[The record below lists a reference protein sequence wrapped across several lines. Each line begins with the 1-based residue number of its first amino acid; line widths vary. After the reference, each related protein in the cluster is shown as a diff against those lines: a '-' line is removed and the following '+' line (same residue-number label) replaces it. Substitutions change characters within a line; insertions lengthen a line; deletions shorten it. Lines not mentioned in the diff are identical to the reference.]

1 MRMLAKSEPRLE
13 IAMTPLIDMMFLLII
28 FFLVSTAFIDPEKD
42 QAIKLPEVDEGVTLK
57 KQPDDIVINVRQG
70 GVIVVAGHIVTV
82 DELRERLAK
91 AAEKNPKQL
100 VKIRGDGLAYHKQ
113 VVRVYEACAKAK
125 IRNISVVTRLK
136 Q

>member
-1 MRMLAKSEPRLE
+1 MRMLGTPEPRVE

-42 QAIKLPEVDEGVTLK
+42 RAIKLPEVGGGVTQK
-57 KQPDDIVINVRQG
+57 RQPDEIVINVRQG
-70 GVIVVAGHIVTV
+70 GVVVVGGRIVTI
-82 DELRERLAK
+82 DELRSQLTEAAK
-91 AAEKNPKQL
+91 RNPKQL

-113 VVRVYEACAKAK
+113 VLRVYETCDKAK
-125 IRNISVVTRLK
+125 IKNIFVVTRLK

>member
-1 MRMLAKSEPRLE
+1 MRMLGAPEPRVE

-42 QAIKLPEVDEGVTLK
+42 QAIKLPVVDEGVTLK
-57 KQPDDIVINVRQG
+57 RQPDEIVINVRQG
-70 GVIVVAGHIVTV
+70 GVVVVGGRIVTI
-82 DELRERLAK
+82 DELRSQLTEAAK
-91 AAEKNPKQL
+91 QNPKQL

-125 IRNISVVTRLK
+125 IRNISVVTRLR

>member
-1 MRMLAKSEPRLE
+1 MRMLGTPEPRVE

-42 QAIKLPEVDEGVTLK
+42 QAIKLPEVDEGVTLNR
-57 KQPDDIVINVRQG
+57 QPDEIVINVRQG
-70 GVIVVAGHIVTV
+70 GVIVVGGRIVTIA
-82 DELRERLAK
+82 ELRSELTEAAK
-91 AAEKNPKQL
+91 QNPKQL

-125 IRNISVVTRLK
+125 IKNISVVTRLK

>member
-1 MRMLAKSEPRLE
+1 MRMLGTPEPRVE

-57 KQPDDIVINVRQG
+57 RQPDEIVINVRQG
-70 GVIVVAGHIVTV
+70 GVVVVGGRIVTI
-82 DELRERLAK
+82 DELRSELTEAAK
-91 AAEKNPKQL
+91 QNPKQL

-125 IRNISVVTRLK
+125 IRNISVVTRLR